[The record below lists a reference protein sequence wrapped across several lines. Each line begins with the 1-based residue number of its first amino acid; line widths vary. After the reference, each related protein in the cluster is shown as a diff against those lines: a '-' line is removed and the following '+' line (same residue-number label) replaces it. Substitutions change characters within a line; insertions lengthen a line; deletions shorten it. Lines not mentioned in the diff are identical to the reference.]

1 MYDIVEREINDS
13 IISPDRMK
21 ASERKVI
28 VNKLNDYGVFCRT
41 RNDSFV
47 AEKLCTSEPT
57 IYRYLKEIKINEYLF
72 IEIILQNI

>member
-28 VNKLNDYGVFCRT
+28 VNKLNDYGVFAVRGMIP
-41 RNDSFV
+41 FV

-57 IYRYLKEIKINEYLF
+57 IYRYLKEIKNK
-72 IEIILQNI
+72 